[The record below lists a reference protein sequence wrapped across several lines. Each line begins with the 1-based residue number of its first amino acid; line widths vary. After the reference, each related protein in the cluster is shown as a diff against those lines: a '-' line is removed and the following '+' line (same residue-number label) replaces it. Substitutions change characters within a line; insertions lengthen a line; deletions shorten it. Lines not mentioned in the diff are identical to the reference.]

1 MSSSTNLLFLTH
13 PWKACQTLGKAGC
26 KVLARPLAL
35 CLALA
40 WATAS
45 CIDPFTPPDI
55 TGGAGFLVVDGFLE
69 VGAPTSHITLTRTV
83 NLTDQGSGE
92 TVNFA
97 EVSVEEENG
106 PTVQGTRTDVPGQYR
121 IDLLA
126 EAGKNYRLHIS
137 LILGGSNQRYQ
148 SDWVMA
154 RETPPI
160 DSLSLVVQN
169 NGLEVQVNTGDPQNN
184 TRFYRWKFVETFQY
198 FSPYPSFFIVSD
210 GRIVNRPIELLNNQ
224 CWRTDASSSILIG
237 TSARLSED
245 VIARRPLLFIP
256 SNSLRLRVRYS
267 ILVQQFAMSRE
278 EFEYW
283 DLLSKNTEQLGGLF
297 DPLPSQVEGNIRSL
311 NNPEEQVLGY
321 FSAYTVAEKRAFVQR
336 SELPTEWRPLRGFD
350 GCFDNQVDTL
360 TASEILN
367 APVRDFAIL
376 QEIFGE
382 LGLTPIGFSVINETC
397 SDCRVLG
404 GTLERPDFW

>member
-1 MSSSTNLLFLTH
+1 
-13 PWKACQTLGKAGC
+13 
-26 KVLARPLAL
+26 
-35 CLALA
+35 
-40 WATAS
+40 
-45 CIDPFTPPDI
+45 
-55 TGGAGFLVVDGFLE
+55 
-69 VGAPTSHITLTRTV
+69 
-83 NLTDQGSGE
+83 
-92 TVNFA
+92 
-97 EVSVEEENG
+97 
-106 PTVQGTRTDVPGQYR
+106 
-121 IDLLA
+121 
-126 EAGKNYRLHIS
+126 
-137 LILGGSNQRYQ
+137 
-148 SDWVMA
+148 
-154 RETPPI
+154 
-160 DSLSLVVQN
+160 
-169 NGLEVQVNTGDPQNN
+169 VQVNTGDPQNN